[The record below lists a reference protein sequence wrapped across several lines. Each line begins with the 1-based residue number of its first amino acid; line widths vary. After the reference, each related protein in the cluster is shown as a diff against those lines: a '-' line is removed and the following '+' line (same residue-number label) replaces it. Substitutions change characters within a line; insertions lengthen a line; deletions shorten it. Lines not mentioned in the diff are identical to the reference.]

1 MITMLSDK
9 ILLCFQGEN
18 TCFTTL
24 FPCMNRA
31 VFLDR
36 DGVLNHDPGDYTY
49 SLEDFEVLPGV
60 ISNLKHLH
68 GAGWKLIIIT
78 NQGGI
83 AKGRYLPQEVQAMH
97 DYLQGLC
104 ILEGFR
110 IDDFYFC
117 PHHPDY
123 SVCLCRKPGSLM
135 IEKAL
140 AKHRI
145 NPSLSVMIGDRER
158 DITAAAGAGVSGILV
173 DTNSSWTHLV
183 AGLLG

>member
-1 MITMLSDK
+1 
-9 ILLCFQGEN
+9 
-18 TCFTTL
+18 
-24 FPCMNRA
+24 MNEA

-36 DGVLNHDPGDYTY
+36 DGVLNYDPGDYTC

-60 ISNLKHLH
+60 ISSLKKLH
-68 GAGWKLIIIT
+68 EAGLKLIVIT

-83 AKGRYLPQEVQAMH
+83 AKERYTASEVQAMH

-117 PHHPDY
+117 PHHPDF
-123 SVCLCRKPGSLM
+123 SACLCRKPGSLM

-140 AKHRI
+140 AKHKLDASRC
-145 NPSLSVMIGDRER
+145 VMVGDKER
-158 DITAAAGAGVSGILV
+158 DIKAAEGAGVRGILTA
-173 DTNSSWTHLV
+173 TNSPLE
-183 AGLLG
+183 AILAQIC

>member
-1 MITMLSDK
+1 
-9 ILLCFQGEN
+9 
-18 TCFTTL
+18 
-24 FPCMNRA
+24 MNRA

-36 DGVLNHDPGDYTY
+36 DGVLNHDPGDYTC
-49 SLEDFEVLPGV
+49 SLEEFEVLPEV
-60 ISNLKHLH
+60 ISSLKKLH
-68 GAGWKLIIIT
+68 RAGWKLIVIT

-83 AKGRYLPQEVQAMH
+83 AKGRYTADEVHSMH

-123 SVCLCRKPGSLM
+123 SACLCRKPGSLM

-140 AKHRI
+140 AKHRLHA
-145 NPSLSVMIGDRER
+145 NLCVMVGDKER
-158 DITAAAGAGVSGILV
+158 DILAAAGAGVRGILTE
-173 DTNSSWTHLV
+173 TNDSWQHIAEEL
-183 AGLLG
+183 AEHRE